1 MKTFYISGSRTKL
14 LLEVDR
20 VFQEIVMA
28 SDHDGSIHAEISAED
43 NNLGADD
50 WTIIFTNDDM
60 ERPEVADKII
70 AEVETR

>member
-20 VFQEIVMA
+20 DLQEIVMA